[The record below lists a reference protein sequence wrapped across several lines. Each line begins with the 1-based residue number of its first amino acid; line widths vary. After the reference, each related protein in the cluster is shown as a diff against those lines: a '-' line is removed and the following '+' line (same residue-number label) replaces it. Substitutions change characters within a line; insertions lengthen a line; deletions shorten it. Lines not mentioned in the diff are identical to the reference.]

1 MDIYQQILTKYWGF
15 SKFRPIQEDII
26 KSIGYGNDTLGLM
39 PTGGGKSIT
48 FQVPALAKP
57 GLCIVIT
64 PLISLMKDQVDKL
77 EKLGIKAKA
86 VYSGMEKNEI
96 KLAIDNCI
104 YGDYKLLYISP
115 ERIENE
121 YFKAKIKNAEIS
133 FITVDEAHCISQ
145 WGYDFRPSYL
155 KIVELREYF
164 PDSPVLALTATA
176 TNKVAEDIQEKLK
189 FINKNIIKSGYE
201 RKNLIYL
208 VRNVEDKNN
217 YILTVLQKIKGS
229 GIIYVRNRKKT
240 KEIANYLLNHKI
252 PASYYHAGLKTN
264 TRSERQN
271 NWNSGITRIIVAT
284 NAFGMGI
291 DKPDVRFVIHYDLP
305 DSVEE
310 YYQEAG
316 RAGRDGKKSYGVLL
330 FNNSDNLSVKQ
341 RIRNNFPDIDTI
353 KKVYQ
358 ALGNYLKVPI
368 GGGKGN
374 AYDFNLATFA
384 SNYNLNIRIAYSS
397 LKFLEREGYIE
408 LTEDIDNP
416 SRVHFIVN
424 RDDLYKFQVA
434 NANLDGFIKLLLR
447 SYTGIFNEYVNINEE
462 ILAKRANITRDM
474 VYEFLVMLSKFKIIN
489 YIPQKKTP
497 LVVYTEERLD
507 DKNLRISKENYKDRK
522 ERYLE
527 RLNALLDYASNKTKC
542 RNMILLNYFGEKD
555 TYRCGQCDN
564 CNIRNE
570 LGLSEYEFN
579 KILKEIKKKL
589 KETPHLL
596 NELVNSIN
604 QPNEKTIKVIQWLLD
619 NDKLK
624 YDKENKL
631 EWH

>member
-1 MDIYQQILTKYWGF
+1 
-15 SKFRPIQEDII
+15 
-26 KSIGYGNDTLGLM
+26 
-39 PTGGGKSIT
+39 
-48 FQVPALAKP
+48 
-57 GLCIVIT
+57 
-64 PLISLMKDQVDKL
+64 
-77 EKLGIKAKA
+77 
-86 VYSGMEKNEI
+86 
-96 KLAIDNCI
+96 
-104 YGDYKLLYISP
+104 
-115 ERIENE
+115 
-121 YFKAKIKNAEIS
+121 
-133 FITVDEAHCISQ
+133 
-145 WGYDFRPSYL
+145 
-155 KIVELREYF
+155 
-164 PDSPVLALTATA
+164 LALTATA